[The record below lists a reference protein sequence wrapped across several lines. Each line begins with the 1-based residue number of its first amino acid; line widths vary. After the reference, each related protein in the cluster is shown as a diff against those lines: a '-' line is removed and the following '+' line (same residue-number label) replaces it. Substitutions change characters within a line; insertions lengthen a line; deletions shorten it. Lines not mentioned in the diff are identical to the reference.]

1 MEKSRK
7 GDILIIRLSDGEDV
21 FENMTKALKEEGIH
35 SGVIIG
41 GVGMVKDAALSFYKG
56 RGEYEIVPLSEE
68 AELCALNGNISTIG
82 DELVIHMHAAV
93 GRRGGSAMA
102 GHLSSGRVNMTA
114 EIAVMA
120 VEQTLKRQLDPETGL
135 RTLVFE

>member
-1 MEKSRK
+1 VEKSRK

-21 FENMTKALKEEGIH
+21 FEGMSKALKDEGIH

-41 GVGMVKDAALSFYKG
+41 GVGMVKDTALSFYRG

-68 AELCALNGNISTIG
+68 AELCGLNGNVSTIG

-102 GHLSSGRVNMTA
+102 GHLSSGRVNLTA
-114 EIAVMA
+114 EIAVMVVA
-120 VEQTLKRQLDPETGL
+120 QKLTRQLDPATGL
-135 RTLVFE
+135 RTLAFE